1 MSLPRQNKRIKRQT
15 NMKQTKSQIIKEL
28 VKQTGLPKK
37 QVEAVLNEYLL
48 TIREVVSNGESFNW
62 RNFGT
67 FSLKERKP
75 RKVRDFSTGES
86 RIAILGP
93 IAVFRPSKNLLEAVA
108 RNTKPTETN
117 VSFKDTDN
125 SLVKKKGTPSK
136 VSLSTRTEKDLY
148 VGKRSR
154 VSKKSPISRVSPKHP
169 LTIKGKDVDILTD
182 NQIEEEDSCN
192 IIQSSA
198 NPEQTQDSH
207 IKFVPR
213 FEFESKDRYPIV
225 WLPKIDSFLKLP
237 RQGRSDN
244 RGYKEADFINH
255 LKSSDLNVGID
266 DNCHLMV
273 PGRRSPYEPDIV
285 LFDKSLGLFVDV
297 EIDEPYDGYLR
308 IETHNIESSD
318 DIRNGFFCESGWV
331 VVRFTEH
338 QVHINPDGCVKFI
351 KSVLCGLKEGVVN
364 SNSFLKEEDRW
375 DKKQAVEWS
384 RNSYREN
391 YLGIQGFSKKTRH
404 QKVICSGEDTF
415 EMNIERTPIHIT
427 KPTNEQITES
437 LSGRRNIVFD
447 EDTHTYYPADNQT
460 GNADALSVTTLID
473 KFFPYF
479 DKEAYIKKKMEETGM
494 TRETVENELNQPAL
508 IGTEMHKQF
517 ELFLKGLPHNEEF
530 KEFQL
535 FKDFCENE
543 IERRNLKFYDAE
555 KIIYLPDY
563 NVAGTV
569 DALFQKDNG
578 DFVMVD
584 WKRSTHLI
592 IDGYA
597 KKYGFGR
604 ALSIISH
611 LDDSSYYKYELQ
623 QSFYKYILEKEYG
636 MKISSMILAV
646 IHPQYDRYYAIKLS
660 NYREKEVTDMLEA
673 IDMINN

>member
-1 MSLPRQNKRIKRQT
+1 
-15 NMKQTKSQIIKEL
+15 MKQTKSQIIKEL

-108 RNTKPTETN
+108 RNTKPTETD

-125 SLVKKKGTPSK
+125 SLVKKKGTPSE
-136 VSLSTRTEKDLY
+136 VSLATGTEKDLY

-154 VSKKSPISRVSPKHP
+154 VSKKYPISRVAPKHP

-182 NQIEEEDSCN
+182 NQIEEADSCN

-213 FEFESKDRYPIV
+213 FEFVSKDRYPIV
-225 WLPKIDSFLKLP
+225 WMPKIDSFLKLP

-244 RGYKEADFINH
+244 RGYKEADFIRH

-318 DIRNGFFCESGWV
+318 DIRNSFF
-331 VVRFTEH
+331 
-338 QVHINPDGCVKFI
+338 VKAVGLLF
-351 KSVLCGLKEGVVN
+351 VL
-364 SNSFLKEEDRW
+364 
-375 DKKQAVEWS
+375 Q
-384 RNSYREN
+384 
-391 YLGIQGFSKKTRH
+391 
-404 QKVICSGEDTF
+404 
-415 EMNIERTPIHIT
+415 NI
-427 KPTNEQITES
+427 
-437 LSGRRNIVFD
+437 
-447 EDTHTYYPADNQT
+447 
-460 GNADALSVTTLID
+460 
-473 KFFPYF
+473 
-479 DKEAYIKKKMEETGM
+479 
-494 TRETVENELNQPAL
+494 
-508 IGTEMHKQF
+508 
-517 ELFLKGLPHNEEF
+517 
-530 KEFQL
+530 
-535 FKDFCENE
+535 
-543 IERRNLKFYDAE
+543 
-555 KIIYLPDY
+555 
-563 NVAGTV
+563 
-569 DALFQKDNG
+569 
-578 DFVMVD
+578 
-584 WKRSTHLI
+584 
-592 IDGYA
+592 
-597 KKYGFGR
+597 
-604 ALSIISH
+604 
-611 LDDSSYYKYELQ
+611 
-623 QSFYKYILEKEYG
+623 KYI
-636 MKISSMILAV
+636 
-646 IHPQYDRYYAIKLS
+646 
-660 NYREKEVTDMLEA
+660 
-673 IDMINN
+673 

>member
-1 MSLPRQNKRIKRQT
+1 
-15 NMKQTKSQIIKEL
+15 MKQTKSQIIKEL

-108 RNTKPTETN
+108 RNTKPTETD
-117 VSFKDTDN
+117 VSFKDTYN
-125 SLVKKKGTPSK
+125 NLVKKKGTPSK

-182 NQIEEEDSCN
+182 NQIEEADSCN

-225 WLPKIDSFLKLP
+225 WMSKIDSFLKLP

-384 RNSYREN
+384 RNLYREN
-391 YLGIQGFSKKTRH
+391 YLGIQGFSKRLCHNKWL
-404 QKVICSGEDTF
+404 I
-415 EMNIERTPIHIT
+415 
-427 KPTNEQITES
+427 
-437 LSGRRNIVFD
+437 FD
-447 EDTHTYYPADNQT
+447 E
-460 GNADALSVTTLID
+460 
-473 KFFPYF
+473 K
-479 DKEAYIKKKMEETGM
+479 
-494 TRETVENELNQPAL
+494 
-508 IGTEMHKQF
+508 
-517 ELFLKGLPHNEEF
+517 
-530 KEFQL
+530 
-535 FKDFCENE
+535 
-543 IERRNLKFYDAE
+543 
-555 KIIYLPDY
+555 
-563 NVAGTV
+563 
-569 DALFQKDNG
+569 
-578 DFVMVD
+578 
-584 WKRSTHLI
+584 
-592 IDGYA
+592 
-597 KKYGFGR
+597 
-604 ALSIISH
+604 
-611 LDDSSYYKYELQ
+611 
-623 QSFYKYILEKEYG
+623 
-636 MKISSMILAV
+636 
-646 IHPQYDRYYAIKLS
+646 
-660 NYREKEVTDMLEA
+660 
-673 IDMINN
+673 